1 MTTLALAH
9 TALTLAWRPFL
20 DPLQIHSL
28 WFVLLVPLALGISIG
43 YRAVRVASFEHF
55 WFKVSVLTV
64 QIVVS
69 MILLGVASY
78 FFIQIL
84 VPMLLPMPQ

>member
-1 MTTLALAH
+1 MIPMIPLA
-9 TALTLAWRPFL
+9 TTLAWRPFL

-28 WFVLLVPLALGISIG
+28 WFMLLVPLAFGIAIA
-43 YRAVRVASFEHF
+43 YRAVRVATFDHF

-69 MILLGVASY
+69 MILLGIASY
-78 FFIQIL
+78 LFIQIL
-84 VPMLLPMPQ
+84 VPMLLPMPS